1 MKPTIALLL
10 ILLAGCSLPQTQAPK
25 PPAGLSTV
33 DFTTRLFDKVVDAD
47 KNLIFSPF
55 SIQVALAMCAAG
67 AKGETRDV
75 LTDLIG
81 APCNVDEQNRQYADL
96 IKSVNCKDVRPF
108 ELVTAN
114 ALWGRNGCRF
124 KHGYKKTIADFYAG
138 HFEEVDFLGQPTETI
153 KRINAWASDRTH
165 AKVKELVTLQDI
177 KEDIRLILTNAIY
190 FKGEWKNRFKQAD
203 TKDEEW
209 HSPDHTSKVPMMH
222 QTNGFLYY
230 EDSHVQAVD
239 LDYMDGAVDRG
250 ILSMLVVLPK
260 KTDDDLATSP
270 VVFGDRTPS
279 MDGVASI
286 AGVPAPIC
294 RVMTHLLKLRF
305 AGQPDVT
312 ELTGLTG
319 LEQVAV
325 SLPRFKIETT
335 FRLKS
340 MLDSLGAG
348 LAFSDAADFSGIVEE
363 PLKISEV
370 IHKAVVEVNEAGTE
384 AAAATAAAMAV
395 AAARMPGPPP
405 EPKIFKANHPFWFF
419 IRDLTTNTVL
429 FAGRV
434 VDPK

>member
-1 MKPTIALLL
+1 
-10 ILLAGCSLPQTQAPK
+10 
-25 PPAGLSTV
+25 
-33 DFTTRLFDKVVDAD
+33 
-47 KNLIFSPF
+47 
-55 SIQVALAMCAAG
+55 
-67 AKGETRDV
+67 
-75 LTDLIG
+75 
-81 APCNVDEQNRQYADL
+81 
-96 IKSVNCKDVRPF
+96 
-108 ELVTAN
+108 
-114 ALWGRNGCRF
+114 
-124 KHGYKKTIADFYAG
+124 
-138 HFEEVDFLGQPTETI
+138 
-153 KRINAWASDRTH
+153 
-165 AKVKELVTLQDI
+165 
-177 KEDIRLILTNAIY
+177 
-190 FKGEWKNRFKQAD
+190 
-203 TKDEEW
+203 
-209 HSPDHTSKVPMMH
+209 
-222 QTNGFLYY
+222 
-230 EDSHVQAVD
+230 
-239 LDYMDGAVDRG
+239 
-250 ILSMLVVLPK
+250 
-260 KTDDDLATSP
+260 
-270 VVFGDRTPS
+270 